1 MMSVLRFVRVAALA
15 WAAVALS
22 SAANAGTL
30 DDVRERGTLRCG
42 VNEGLRGFAVEA
54 DGAWVGFDVDF
65 CRAVAVAV
73 LDDPDSVDFVPLSAA
88 DRFAA
93 LRDGKVDILSRNSTW
108 TMGRETEFG
117 INFVGITYYDGQ
129 GFMLPRAAEIL
140 SSLELDGSTVCVPA
154 GTTTEA
160 NLADYFAANNMAY
173 EAVVTQSSAESL
185 EKYRAG
191 DCGVI
196 TSDMSQLY
204 ALRIQLDEPADHLIL
219 ADAISKEPLGPA
231 VRDDDPNWATL
242 VKWVHFA
249 LINAEEAGV
258 FSYNV
263 DKALASEKPEVQRLV
278 GGHGNFGEKLGVG
291 NDWVVRMVAS
301 VGNYGEIFG
310 RNLGFDSDLHIPRGM
325 NQLWHLGGMQY
336 APPIR

>member
-1 MMSVLRFVRVAALA
+1 MISVLRFVRLVVLA
-15 WAAVALS
+15 SAAVAAA

-30 DDVRERGTLRCG
+30 DDVRERGSLVCG
-42 VNEGLRGFAVEA
+42 VNEGLRGFAAEV

-65 CRAVAVAV
+65 CRAVAAAV
-73 LDDPDSVDFVPLSAA
+73 LGDADRVDFVPLSLA

-93 LRDGKVDILSRNSTW
+93 LGDGKVDVLSRNSTW
-108 TMGRETEFG
+108 TMGRETGFG
-117 INFVGITYYDGQ
+117 ITFVGTTYYDGQ
-129 GFMLPRAAEIL
+129 GLMLPRAAETL
-140 SSLELDGSTVCVPA
+140 SALELDGSTVCVPE

-160 NLADYFAANNMAY
+160 NLADYFETNNMAY
-173 EAVVTQSSAESL
+173 EAVVTLSSAESL

-191 DCGVI
+191 DCSVV

-204 ALRIQLDEPADHLIL
+204 ALRIQLDDPAEHVIL
-219 ADAISKEPLGPA
+219 AEAISKEPLGPA
-231 VRDDDPNWATL
+231 VREDDPKWATL

-249 LINAEEAGV
+249 LINAEELGV
-258 FSYNV
+258 FSYNI
-263 DKALASEKPEVQRLV
+263 DRALASEKPEVQRLV
-278 GGHGNFGEKLGVG
+278 GVEGDFGEQLGVA
-291 NDWVVRMVAS
+291 NDWVVRMVSS